1 MESVGTEQLVATA
14 AADLEVVVENLLLA
28 AAVVAAAVASV
39 ESFAESLVP
48 EIDKSI
54 SSGTVF
60 NSLGDH
66 VRNLPGSN
74 QILCCI
80 ILTVYIE
87 I

>member
-1 MESVGTEQLVATA
+1 MGTEQLVATA

-48 EIDKSI
+48 EIDKSR

-66 VRNLPGSN
+66 ARNLPGSN

-80 ILTVYIE
+80 ILTVIH
-87 I
+87 